1 VAGGPAE
8 KLMRARDIKHVDLVV
23 YRNAD
28 AHLSCPTFAGFPISP
43 ETTKRSSAAPEGKKI
58 NAHNESSDRNHPDHY
73 AITPPA
79 RIWVESAKHSKQEHT
94 GS

>member
-1 VAGGPAE
+1 MSHICG
-8 KLMRARDIKHVDLVV
+8 ISNQS
-23 YRNAD
+23 RNN
-28 AHLSCPTFAGFPISP
+28 
-43 ETTKRSSAAPEGKKI
+43 ERSSAAPEGKKI